1 MQAIRPPDNQYEQ
14 FLAELAHR
22 YLAELRSAS
31 RQKQMKA
38 FRQFLK
44 SGQNFLRT
52 LHRRP
57 GFGRL
62 ASKARSY
69 LADLLIDFSLRIFC
83 LEPDFARSRFAVVA
97 LGGYGR
103 EELCPGSDLDVMFLY
118 DCPSIEK
125 SGFHRL
131 FEGSLLYEL
140 FPRVSPV
147 VRTIEDCLH
156 AAAADLRSKTAL
168 IESRFVWG
176 DRELFEDFQ
185 ASLIDNCVKG
195 HEEEYLRQRLEDQQ
209 VRRQKYGNSYS
220 LQEPNIK
227 NGCGGLRDFQN
238 LYWMAF
244 FKYRVRNLE
253 ELLNKNLSLIDKEDL
268 KQLNHAYDFLLRV
281 RTELHYLTG
290 RCTDI
295 LRRVWQPKVAWRL
308 GYKDRSPAKRISL
321 FMTDYFRA
329 TRTIFLIARDLEFQL
344 APALSVQDQND
355 RRLVLGTAQKATWE
369 ERGVDLKNG
378 RLEVSD
384 ESVFWEDPRQTIQI
398 FRLAQ
403 QLDVPLGPQTM
414 QRIRRSLCKMDASL
428 RQDPTLIKTFLE
440 ILRHRG
446 NIGQILRAMHETNF
460 LGKFLPAFS
469 RLTGLVQ
476 LEFYHLHAA
485 DEHALR
491 CLETFDEIARS
502 STGEWAEFHEIY
514 HQIFRPEILHLAA
527 LLHDAGRTKQ
537 VKDHIEASSKIA
549 ASVARRLKL
558 DAEAQH
564 MLRFL
569 IENHL
574 EMVRTCER
582 KDLSQPDVIHRFAR
596 LVENKEQ
603 LKMLLLLTVA
613 DIRATS
619 PSLWTGYRRT
629 LLQDLYRRTIDF
641 LEKGESDVEAIRQR
655 IRTQVLRSAPWFLS
669 KREII
674 DHLEGLPERY
684 LVARPPESIILD
696 LILVRHFIRKH
707 IFQTGKPLE
716 PVLYWRDLPECG
728 YAELFVCAWD
738 RPGLFS
744 DLTACITAAEMN
756 IHSAEIF
763 TRQDHIVIDSFK
775 VTDMSTGLLPL
786 ERQKKK
792 CCTLMRKVINQKLD
806 AEEVLRMRSRKTRNL
821 EEDIG
826 VYFKPRVEILNYE
839 SKVYTVVEVR
849 CADHPGL
856 LHQITKAFHQMGW
869 NIGLAKVNTDRGMV
883 WDVFYVTDS
892 DGKKIEDASQIER
905 AKRWLFDVL
914 KQKKE
919 EGIAES
925 TSGS

>member
-1 MQAIRPPDNQYEQ
+1 MQTIRPPDNRYER
-14 FLAELAHR
+14 FLVEIAHR
-22 YLAELRSAS
+22 HLAELRSAS
-31 RQKQMKA
+31 RPKQMKA

-83 LEPDFARSRFAVVA
+83 LESDFASSRFAVVA

-103 EELCPGSDLDVMFLY
+103 EELCPGSDLDVMFLH
-118 DCPSIEK
+118 DCPSVEK
-125 SGFHRL
+125 SGFCSL

-140 FPRVSPV
+140 FPRVAPV
-147 VRTIEDCLH
+147 VRTIEDCLQT
-156 AAAADLRSKTAL
+156 AAADLRSKTAL
-168 IESRFVWG
+168 IESRFVCG
-176 DRELFEDFQ
+176 NRELFETFQ
-185 ASLIDNCVKG
+185 TRLIDNCVKG
-195 HEEEYLRQRLEDQQ
+195 HEEEYLLQRLEDQQ
-209 VRRQKYGNSYS
+209 ARRRKYGNSYS

-238 LYWMAF
+238 LCWMVF
-244 FKYRVRNLE
+244 FKYRVRDLG
-253 ELLNKNLSLIDKEDL
+253 ELLNGNLGLIDKEDL

-308 GYKDRSPAKRISL
+308 GYKDRSPAKRIGS

-329 TRTIFLIARDLEFQL
+329 TRTIFLITRDLEFQL
-344 APALSVQDQND
+344 ASVLSAQDQKN
-355 RRLVLGTAQKATWE
+355 RRSVLGTTQKATWE
-369 ERGVDLKNG
+369 EKGIYLENG
-378 RLEVSD
+378 RLQIGD
-384 ESVFWEDPRQTIQI
+384 ESAFWKDPPQLIQI

-403 QLDVPLGPQTM
+403 QLDVPLSPRTM
-414 QRIRRSLCKMDASL
+414 QRIRRSLCGMDARL
-428 RQDPTLIKTFLE
+428 RQDPKLIKTFLE

-446 NIGQILRAMHETNF
+446 NIGQILRAMHESNF
-460 LGKFLPAFS
+460 LGKLLPAFG

-485 DEHALR
+485 DEHTLQ

-514 HQIFRPEILHLAA
+514 HQILRPEILHLAA
-527 LLHDAGRTKQ
+527 LLHDTGRAKQ
-537 VKDHIEASSKIA
+537 VKNHIEASTKIA
-549 ASVARRLKL
+549 VSVARRLRL
-558 DAEAQH
+558 DAEAQR

-569 IENHL
+569 VKNHL

-582 KDLSQPDVIHRFAR
+582 KDLSQPEVIHRFAR
-596 LVENKEQ
+596 LVENEEQ

-629 LLQDLYRRTIDF
+629 LLQDLYRRTMDF
-641 LEKGESDVEAIRQR
+641 LERGGSDAEAIRQR
-655 IRTQVLRSAPWFLS
+655 VRTQVLRSAPWFLS

-684 LVARPPESIILD
+684 LVARPPESVVLD
-696 LILVRHFIRKH
+696 LILVRCFMRKH
-707 IFQTGKPLE
+707 IFQTTKPLD

-775 VTDMSTGLLPL
+775 VTDMFSSLLPL
-786 ERQKKK
+786 EKQKKK
-792 CCTLMRKVINQKLD
+792 CCALMRKVINQKLD
-806 AEEVLRMRSRKTRNL
+806 VEEVLRTRSRLARNL

-826 VYFKPRVEILNYE
+826 VYFEPKVEILNHE
-839 SKVYTVVEVR
+839 SKEYTVVEIR
-849 CADHPGL
+849 CADYPGL
-856 LHQITKAFHQMGW
+856 LHRITKAFHQMGW
-869 NIGLAKVNTDRGMV
+869 NIDLAKINTDRGV
-883 WDVFYVTDS
+883 AWDVFYVTDS
-892 DGKKIEDASQIER
+892 HGKKIEDPSQIKR
-905 AKRWLFDVL
+905 AKHQLLNVL
-914 KQKKE
+914 K
-919 EGIAES
+919 
-925 TSGS
+925 